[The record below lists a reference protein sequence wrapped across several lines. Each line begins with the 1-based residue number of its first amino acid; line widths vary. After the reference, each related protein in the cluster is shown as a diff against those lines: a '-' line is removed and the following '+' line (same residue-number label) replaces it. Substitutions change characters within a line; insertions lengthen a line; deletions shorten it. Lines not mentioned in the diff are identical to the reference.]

1 MAKGK
6 YEYWLTDEGLL
17 RIEGWA
23 RDGLTDEQIAHNAG
37 IHPDTLY
44 DWQKRFPVIS
54 DALKRGKAPVD
65 IEVENALLKKALGFS
80 VKVKKPIKVKTK
92 RQLQGKGTIEEEHI
106 EYAEE
111 EVYVPPDT
119 AAQIFWLKNRKPDKW
134 RDKPAAENEA
144 VLDDGF
150 YDALNGT
157 AAKDWE
163 DDASE

>member
-80 VKVKKPIKVKTK
+80 AKVKKPIKLKTK

-119 AAQIFWLKNRKPDKW
+119 VAQIFWLKNRKPDKW

-157 AAKDWE
+157 AVKDWE